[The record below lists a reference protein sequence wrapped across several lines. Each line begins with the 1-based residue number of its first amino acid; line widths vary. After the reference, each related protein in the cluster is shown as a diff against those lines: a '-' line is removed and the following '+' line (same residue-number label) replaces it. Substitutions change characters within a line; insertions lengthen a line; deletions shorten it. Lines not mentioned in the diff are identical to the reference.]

1 MQRSRSQHGDMNV
14 EITGRCSINA
24 CQRPATSEDT
34 GQSPHWR
41 FTVRYCDEHRREI
54 EKGVPVGA
62 VGIAPAL
69 VEVHA
74 VGTEEPFAGNGILP
88 SVGPG

>member
-1 MQRSRSQHGDMNV
+1 MTA

-24 CQRPATSEDT
+24 CPRPATSEEA
-34 GQSPHWR
+34 GQSQHWS
-41 FTVRYCDEHRREI
+41 FTVRYCDEHRREL

-62 VGIAPAL
+62 VGIDPAL

-74 VGTEEPFAGNGILP
+74 LGTEEPVAGNGILP